1 MHAWRSDAALPTQER
16 ASKRWEAEHGCEE
29 RRGAVTQTEAC
40 KISAPPPPKKSSPPP
55 SPRAAFLL
63 PTSLLGLM
71 SPQGGQLSIL
81 PGSKPVFWARGGQ
94 HPVSVRCSAVRQC
107 RELVGDCPGAGQRG
121 TAPQTSGNL
130 SCFVGGRCY

>member
-1 MHAWRSDAALPTQER
+1 MAFGCCFAYPGAGVKTLGSRARLRRAAW
-16 ASKRWEAEHGCEE
+16 GCHTD
-29 RRGAVTQTEAC
+29 RGVQNFC
-40 KISAPPPPKKSSPPP
+40 PPPPKKSSPPP